1 MQSDMVTLN
10 APLIVSI
17 LLTVIIFMTR
27 DYKIRNLA
35 FFAFILSAASIQTI
49 NLNWQVG
56 LVSLLSGWISAALLY
71 HSERQRILNGNPPPD
86 KELLTGFILKSLV
99 LSIAVLTGYSI
110 GLANIFRI
118 FGVSQHIAITGIIL
132 GVIGLVQMSMV
143 SNRHKFGQSA
153 LILLIGFE
161 IIFNSLEPALA
172 VQFLMVTIKLLMAG
186 SINLMED
193 PQNAYSDMWI
203 GH

>member
-17 LLTVIIFMTR
+17 LLTVIIFITR